1 MSVGGG
7 WKTKW
12 LTLITNTYHGMG
24 MWWELWIYSVLYTQN
39 YMLYLMHDLSQ
50 ELVNIFLKGQIVK
63 ILVFAGHMI

>member
-1 MSVGGG
+1 
-7 WKTKW
+7 
-12 LTLITNTYHGMG
+12 MG

-63 ILVFAGHMI
+63 ILVFAGHMIYLFNFATTAQMTNTKYIHE